1 MLVSHETPNAYL
13 EQSRRYN
20 DYDYCL
26 VHLCDTYP
34 EYLQFY
40 KDSIAKGREVL
51 LDNSI
56 FELGEAYDSAQ
67 FAYRVQEIKPT
78 YYVVPDVLED
88 CDLTMKSWLNF
99 DREFRYRSNLPGMAI
114 GVVQGKTFEELVD
127 CYKFMSERADYIA
140 ISFDYSYYQITG
152 LGRSKLE
159 KMMDGRIQFIR
170 RLMTEGIWNERKP
183 HHLLGCSLA
192 REFKAYRGVGSI
204 RSCDT
209 SNPVT
214 AALDG
219 ERYINGIGLLDH
231 KPAVKLADQIEA
243 EYDNDTLHLIN
254 FNTQEFKYL
263 IHG

>member
-1 MLVSHETPNAYL
+1 MSMLVSHETPNAYL
-13 EQSRRYN
+13 EMSRRYN

-34 EYLQFY
+34 EYLQFF
-40 KDSIAKGREVL
+40 KDSLSQGREVL

-56 FELGEAYDSAQ
+56 FELGTAYDPVK
-67 FAYRVQEIKPT
+67 FASRIQEIKPT

-88 CDLTMKSWLNF
+88 CYATMNSWEAF
-99 DREFRYRSNLPGMAI
+99 DGEFGDNLPGLAI
-114 GVVQGKTFEELVD
+114 GVVQGKTFEELVN
-127 CYKFMSERADYIA
+127 CYKFMSKHADYIA

-152 LGRSKLE
+152 LGDTKLE
-159 KMMDGRIQFIR
+159 KMMDGRIQFID
-170 RLMTEGIWNERKP
+170 RLIREGIWNGRKP

-192 REFKAYRGVGSI
+192 REFKMYQNTPSI

-219 ERYINGIGLLDH
+219 ARYLEGIGLLNT

-243 EYDNDTLHLIN
+243 EYDNDTAFLIMD
-254 FNTQEFKYL
+254 NTQEFKNL